1 MTTGR
6 TAGAQLETIRWLHT
20 ALGEAGMDYWL
31 FGGWAVDF
39 HAGRVTR
46 THGDVDLAVWQ
57 SDLDRVSGL
66 LEANGWAHAP
76 EPGEQGYTG
85 YELGDV
91 RVELAVL
98 AQNDT
103 GTIYTPLGDGQGDW
117 PVGSFGDDIAEVNG
131 VHARV
136 VSLVSLIED
145 KSGVRDDP
153 AATAKDRADVA
164 LLTSLSQSH

>member
-20 ALGEAGMDYWL
+20 VLGEQDIDYWL

-76 EPGEQGYTG
+76 EPGEQGYIG
-85 YELGDV
+85 YERGDV

-103 GTIYTPLGDGQGDW
+103 GTIYTPLGDGQ
-117 PVGSFGDDIAEVNG
+117 
-131 VHARV
+131 
-136 VSLVSLIED
+136 
-145 KSGVRDDP
+145 
-153 AATAKDRADVA
+153 
-164 LLTSLSQSH
+164 

>member
-1 MTTGR
+1 
-6 TAGAQLETIRWLHT
+6 
-20 ALGEAGMDYWL
+20 
-31 FGGWAVDF
+31 
-39 HAGRVTR
+39 VTR

-85 YELGDV
+85 YERGDV
-91 RVELAVL
+91 RVELAFL

-117 PVGSFGDDIAEVNG
+117 PAGSFADDIAEVNG

-136 VSLVSLIED
+136 VGLASLIED
-145 KSGVRDDP
+145 KSGVRDDS
-153 AATAKDRADVA
+153 AATAKDQADVA
-164 LLTSLSQSH
+164 LLTSLSQNR